1 VDLHQTHVEDI
12 KVNIIDIRVTVLLDS
27 LILHHLK
34 HLNQL
39 LVVKVMARQDLKEE
53 GEEVITQ
60 DSLQAHILELVIMV
74 VHNHKVV
81 LEVKGD
87 QEVTWEAEKVVM

>member
-1 VDLHQTHVEDI
+1 
-12 KVNIIDIRVTVLLDS
+12 
-27 LILHHLK
+27 
-34 HLNQL
+34 
-39 LVVKVMARQDLKEE
+39 MARQDLKEE